1 MFNIL
6 SVSFVDRRAKEGTL
20 GGEGLLGG
28 SLKKSLV
35 GIQGEVEAEDPTR
48 WQVPQEWKKSFVDE
62 GMACLASLEPVGLV
76 PRMGLASF
84 WASGFANLH
93 VR

>member
-1 MFNIL
+1 MFNI
-6 SVSFVDRRAKEGTL
+6 VDIPFVDRLAEERSL
-20 GGEGLLGG
+20 GGEGLPG

-35 GIQGEVEAEDPTR
+35 GIQEEVEAEDPTR
-48 WQVPQEWKKSFVDE
+48 WQVPQEWKKRFVDE
-62 GMACLASLEPVGLV
+62 GRACLASLEPAGLV
-76 PRMGLASF
+76 SRMGLASF